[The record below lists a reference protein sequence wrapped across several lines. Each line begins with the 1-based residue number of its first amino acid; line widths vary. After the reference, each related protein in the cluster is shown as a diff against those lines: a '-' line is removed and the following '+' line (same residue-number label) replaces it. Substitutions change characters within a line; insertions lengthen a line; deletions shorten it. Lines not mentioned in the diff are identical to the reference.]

1 MAAYHQEN
9 GKWYIS
15 FYYRDHK
22 GELKHTTRRGFDS
35 EAEALAFERGFQE
48 RAQDPASYAFGD
60 FVDTYLADVKPRIRW
75 STYELKSNA
84 FRKWLTPFFKGKAIG
99 EITSKD
105 VLHWQG
111 WIQEQEKGNGKKL
124 SATYVRTLNNE
135 LSALFNHAE
144 RNYGIGPSPCKKL
157 SKAGT
162 SKSGEM
168 SIWTKAEYQR
178 FLDAVCDKE
187 RSFYAF
193 EILYWTG
200 IREGELLALT
210 PDDFDFEAGTL
221 TIDKSF
227 AVRNGEHVIGPP
239 KTKKSYRTIAISDFL
254 CEEVRFYIEE
264 VLKIVGD
271 QRIFEGVTKS
281 YLWREMERGCA
292 LSGVKRIRIH
302 DLRHSHVS
310 MLIHMGFSAVAIADR
325 MGHESSDITYRYA
338 HLFPN
343 SQGSMADA
351 LQGIGAR

>member
-1 MAAYHQEN
+1 MAAYRLKN

-22 GELKHTTRRGFDS
+22 GELKHTTRRGFKS
-35 EAEALAFERGFQE
+35 EVEALAFERDFQE
-48 RAQDPASYAFGD
+48 CAQDPASYAFED
-60 FVDTYLADVKPRIRW
+60 FVETYLADVKPRIRW

-99 EITSKD
+99 EISSKD

-135 LSALFNHAE
+135 LSALFNHAA
-144 RNYGIGPSPCKKL
+144 RNYGIAPSPCKKL

-162 SKSGEM
+162 SKSSEM
-168 SIWTKAEYQR
+168 SIWTKGEYQK

-210 PDDFDFEAGTL
+210 PNDFDFRAGTL
-221 TIDKSF
+221 AIDKSF

-254 CEEVRFYIEE
+254 AEEVRFYIEE
-264 VLKIVGD
+264 VLKIEGD
-271 QRIFEGVTKS
+271 QRIFEGTTKS

-343 SQGSMADA
+343 SQGTMADA